1 MIKRLITAAAM
12 CVAFSLSGT
21 PGVAYS
27 AQDDTWG
34 ADYFPN
40 VPLVTQDGK
49 TVRFYD
55 DLLKG
60 KKVLVNFV
68 FSSCD
73 QACPLDTANMA
84 RVQKLLG
91 EQVGRDVFMYSIS
104 LDPEHDTPEVL
115 KAYAEKFGAGPGW
128 LFLTGKR
135 EDVDAVRNKLGDR
148 GRKEEHANTVRIG
161 DVAQGRWI
169 RVPLTADPH
178 YIMVETNSTLNPG
191 WSTGKTL
198 KSIADAPRPEV
209 FGPGQLLFHNRCA
222 ACHTIGKGDNLG
234 PDLQGVT
241 ARRARDWLVR
251 YLAAPERMRADKDP
265 VALELASRYK
275 VLMPNLS
282 LTHKE
287 LGELIEYLEAK
298 STPKAVAATAMAPE
312 AAGGAPLVAHS
323 HDDHHHHDHAADGK

>member
-12 CVAFSLSGT
+12 CAAFSLSGA

-27 AQDDTWG
+27 APDDTWG

-60 KKVLVNFV
+60 KKVLVNFI
-68 FSSCD
+68 FSNCD
-73 QACPLDTANMA
+73 QVCPLDTANMA

-128 LFLTGKR
+128 VFLTGKR
-135 EDVDAVRNKLGDR
+135 KDVDAVRLKLGDR
-148 GRKEEHANTVRIG
+148 GSKEEHANTVRIG

-178 YIMVETNSTLNPG
+178 YIMVEANSTLNPG

-222 ACHTIGKGDNLG
+222 ACHAFGKGDRIG

-265 VALELASRYK
+265 IAMELASRYK
-275 VLMPNLS
+275 VLMPDLS

-298 STPKAVAATAMAPE
+298 SVPQPAAATSMAPE
-312 AAGGAPLVAHS
+312 AAGEAPPAAHS
-323 HDDHHHHDHAADGK
+323 HDDHHHHDHVADGK